1 MTLRND
7 AELIN
12 TEQKLA
18 DLQDLIKR
26 AQNDPG
32 PGRGVEVRSLSRLA
46 NELRE
51 EIARYKAATRQAAR
65 KQ

>member
-7 AELIN
+7 TELAN

-18 DLQDLIKR
+18 RLQDMIAR
-26 AQNDPG
+26 AQNEPG
-32 PGRGVEVRSLSRLA
+32 PGQAVEVRSLTRLA

-51 EIARYKAATRQAAR
+51 EIVRYKASMRRAAPH
-65 KQ
+65 Q

>member
-7 AELIN
+7 AELVN

-18 DLQDLIKR
+18 DLQRMITS
-26 AQNDPG
+26 AQNEPG
-32 PGRGVEVRSLSRLA
+32 PGRNIEVRSLTRLA

-51 EIARYKAATRQAAR
+51 EIARYKASTRQAAR

>member
-1 MTLRND
+1 MTLQND
-7 AELIN
+7 LELTN

-18 DLQDLIKR
+18 DLEGLITSAK
-26 AQNDPG
+26 NDAS
-32 PGRGVEVRSLSRLA
+32 PGRNAEVRSLTRLA

-51 EIARYKAATRQAAR
+51 EIARYKASTRQAAR